1 MWHVSSCIHCPAMH
15 AAQKRRA
22 SHDKMRDSC
31 HMSTC
36 IQGNEAHLLRP
47 QGALCGCL
55 QPWPL
60 SPTSV
65 RLWMGGRPA
74 FSASARGTVSSAS
87 ANACMAYCSRLAS
100 FSAAACTAPCTCH
113 CHSTS
118 RWPGLCKHASWRCQ
132 SLSLFWG
139 SGHPEHLKWEWI
151 NCLHLNGQ
159 GAGDLSRPAAVDNV
173 VVPHKVACDA
183 QRVVQAALHLVQHLM
198 TTKILLNFDELIT
211 SPAQYT
217 ACAAV
222 QLTT

>member
-1 MWHVSSCIHCPAMH
+1 MIKCVTAVTCRPASKVMRHSCFDPKGHFVAACSLGPCHLPRSGSGWEAGQHSQRAPGGQCPAHRQMPAWH
-15 AAQKRRA
+15 TAP
-22 SHDKMRDSC
+22 
-31 HMSTC
+31 
-36 IQGNEAHLLRP
+36 GLLP
-47 QGALCGCL
+47 SL
-55 QPWPL
+55 QP
-60 SPTSV
+60 
-65 RLWMGGRPA
+65 PA
-74 FSASARGTVSSAS
+74 QHHAHVIAI
-87 ANACMAYCSRLAS
+87 
-100 FSAAACTAPCTCH
+100 
-113 CHSTS
+113 STS

-139 SGHPEHLKWEWI
+139 SGHPEHLKWEWN

-211 SPAQYT
+211 SPASPAQYS